1 MKLTTH
7 SEYGLLALIYICRSK
22 DEGYIP
28 LKKIAA
34 GQRLPLKYM
43 EHLMQAMCR
52 AGYLTS
58 SRGKQ
63 GGYLLNRPADKITI
77 AEVVRLFDG
86 PLAPTESVSRYFYKP
101 TPIEKEKKLLGL
113 MRDIR
118 NQIAKKLEKTTVAA
132 MC

>member
-7 SEYGLLALIYICRSK
+7 SEYGLLALLYICRSRGK
-22 DEGYIP
+22 EYIP
-28 LKKIAA
+28 MSEIAEA
-34 GQRLPLKYM
+34 QDLPIKYM

-58 SRGKQ
+58 SRGKY
-63 GGYLLNRPADKITI
+63 GGYVLNRPADKITI
-77 AEVVRLFDG
+77 AEIIRLFDG
-86 PLAPTESVSRYFYKP
+86 PLAPTESVSQYFYKS

-113 MRDIR
+113 MRAIR
-118 NQIAKKLEKTTVAA
+118 DHIANKLEHTTMAD